1 MGYNKNLND
10 VLAFLDFYGARYE
23 VLDINT
29 KHGYIEIRVQ
39 DVSWTFGSY
48 ERLVDE
54 LQVYH
59 GSIGKE
65 VNDEATIY
73 LDI

>member
-1 MGYNKNLND
+1 MGYDQNLNN
-10 VLAFLDFYGARYE
+10 LLRLLNYMGARYE

-39 DVSWTFGSY
+39 DVSWTIGSY

-54 LQVYH
+54 LQLYDGTVA
-59 GSIGKE
+59 KE
-65 VNDEATIY
+65 LNDEATIY
-73 LDI
+73 LYI